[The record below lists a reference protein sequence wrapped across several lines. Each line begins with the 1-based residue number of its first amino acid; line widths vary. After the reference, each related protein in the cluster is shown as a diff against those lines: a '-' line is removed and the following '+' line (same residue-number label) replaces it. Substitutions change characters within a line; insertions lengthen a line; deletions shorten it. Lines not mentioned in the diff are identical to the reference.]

1 MFLVLS
7 DLALLTRKDL
17 TIDVSA
23 SIIASGIQGS
33 WVTLSGTGTAF
44 LTQIATPLA
53 WPVFNE
59 SQRDQ
64 TVGKWAPDVLNT
76 KQATVL
82 SGKYFARTT
91 KFTGTPVVGAPLDVS
106 TNGALVSSGSVNAN
120 NVAFCIKAPYAYTYL
135 GNSVTAMDIYVI

>member
-17 TIDVSA
+17 LIDPSA
-23 SIIASGIQGS
+23 SVIASGLQGS
-33 WVTLSGTGTAF
+33 WVTISGTGNAF
-44 LTQIATPLA
+44 LTQTATSLA

-76 KQATVL
+76 LKVTIL
-82 SGKYFARTT
+82 TGKYFARTT
-91 KFTGTPVVGAPLDVS
+91 VFTGSPVVGAPLDVS
-106 TNGALVSSGSVNAN
+106 TNGNLVQSGSVNAS
-120 NVAFCIKAPYAYTYL
+120 NVAYCIKAPSSISYL
-135 GNSVTAMDIYVI
+135 GNTVSAMDIFVI